1 MLRFAG
7 KTVVLLLEGLHALR
21 HGGDVH
27 LVAWG
32 EEAWAA
38 SFILEEQLRLAL
50 EDNPPSPPHAAG
62 RIVVHR
68 LKRWRQSGESDDD
81 WEQRVKRE
89 AAGVAAAIQAQAA
102 ASPGDT
108 LVILDEANFR
118 GRLVLSRLDVREKH
132 NVYLIFIDM
141 ELHSNI

>member
-1 MLRFAG
+1 M
-7 KTVVLLLEGLHALR
+7 VLLLEGLHALR

-68 LKRWRQSGESDDD
+68 LKRWQSGESLDDRQ
-81 WEQRVKRE
+81 QRVKRE

-108 LVILDEANFR
+108 LVILDEADFSDSYF
-118 GRLVLSRLDVREKH
+118 G
-132 NVYLIFIDM
+132 
-141 ELHSNI
+141 